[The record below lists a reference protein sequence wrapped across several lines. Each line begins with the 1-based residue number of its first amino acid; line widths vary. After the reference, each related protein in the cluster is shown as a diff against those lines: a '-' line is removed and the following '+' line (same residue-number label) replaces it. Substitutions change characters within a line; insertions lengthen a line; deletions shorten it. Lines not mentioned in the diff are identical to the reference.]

1 MEESLCP
8 GWSTGIASIV
18 GAVLVLLLGMGFAV
32 WLNRRSRDVEY
43 EDLDGLVE
51 DER

>member
-1 MEESLCP
+1 MNAERFA
-8 GWSTGIASIV
+8 GIASIV
-18 GAVLVLLLGMGFAV
+18 GAVLVLLLGLGFAV
-32 WLNRRSRDVEY
+32 WLTAVRAMSEY